1 MSIIFP
7 TYSEKKSLSK
17 SKQKKFCI
25 WQIVTNCERKRMR
38 KLALSDEILLSVDK
52 AARYIGGEVN
62 SVMKNLDGI
71 DVRVAFCFPDVYEIG
86 MSNLG
91 MMLLY
96 NMFNKRPDVW
106 CERVYS
112 PWLDLDKLMREQNI
126 PLFALE
132 SQDPVRDFDF
142 LCITLGYE
150 MCYTN
155 VLQTLDLSQIP
166 LKAADRDESC
176 PIVIGGGACAYNPE
190 PLAAFFDL
198 FYIGEGETVYD
209 ALFDAYKANK
219 EAGGSREEFLLKA
232 AQIPGIY
239 VPAFYDVTYKED
251 GTIASFAPNRPGVP
265 EKVQK
270 QLIVDMDKGYC
281 PIEKPVVPF
290 IKATQDRVTL
300 EIQRGCIRG
309 CRFCQAGM
317 IYRPLRERD
326 VEELKESARAMLK
339 NSGHEEISLSSLS
352 SSDYTHLEEL
362 VNFLIDEFKSAGVNI
377 SLPSLRIDAFALDVM
392 SKVQDIK
399 KSSLTFAP
407 EAGSQRLRDVINKG
421 LTEEVI
427 LHGAH
432 EAFVGGWNRVKLYFM
447 LGLPTE
453 TEEDMK
459 GIAHLA
465 ERIAEE
471 YYDTVPKEKRH
482 GKVQIVVS
490 TSFFVP
496 KPFTPFQWAP
506 MYTEQDFIDKAK
518 VVKEEIRAQL
528 NQKSIKYNWHE
539 PDVTT
544 LEGFLARGDRR
555 ASEVILKAYE
565 KGALY
570 DAWSESFRYDIWK
583 EAFAETGID
592 IEFYTLRERS
602 TDEILPWDFIDA
614 GVTKE
619 FLIRE
624 WKQAKGEV
632 VTPNCR
638 QKCAG
643 CGARRYEGGVCYE
656 GKNKIHKRRAYEI
669 CRTS

>member
-1 MSIIFP
+1 
-7 TYSEKKSLSK
+7 
-17 SKQKKFCI
+17 
-25 WQIVTNCERKRMR
+25 MR
-38 KLALSDEILLSVDK
+38 NLALSDEILMSVDK

-62 SVMKNLDGI
+62 SVMKDKEKVDI
-71 DVRVAFCFPDVYEIG
+71 RFAMCFPDVYEIG

-91 MMLLY
+91 MMILY
-96 NMFNKRPDVW
+96 NMFNEREDVW
-106 CERVYS
+106 CERVFS
-112 PWLDLDKLMREQNI
+112 PWTDLDKLMREKKI

-132 SQDPVRDFDF
+132 SQEPVKEFDF
-142 LCITLGYE
+142 LGITLGYE

-155 VLQTLDLSQIP
+155 ILQILDLSGIP
-166 LKAADRDESC
+166 LLAKDRGEEF

-190 PLAAFFDL
+190 PLADFFDL
-198 FYIGEGETVYD
+198 FYIGEGEMVYD

-219 EAGGSREEFLLKA
+219 AAGGTKEDFLMRA
-232 AQIPGIY
+232 AQVPGIY

-251 GTIASFAPNRPGVP
+251 GTIASFAPNRPEVP
-265 EKVQK
+265 EKVKK
-270 QLIVDMDKGYC
+270 QLIVDMDEGYR

-317 IYRPLRERD
+317 IYRPTRERD
-326 VEELKESARAMLK
+326 VEALKASAREMLK
-339 NSGHEEISLSSLS
+339 NTGHEEISLSSLS
-352 SSDYTHLEEL
+352 SSDYTQLEEL
-362 VNFLIDEFKSAGVNI
+362 VTFLIEEFKEKGVNI
-377 SLPSLRIDAFALDVM
+377 SLPSLRIDAFALDIM

-421 LTEEVI
+421 LTEEDI
-427 LHGAH
+427 LHGAK
-432 EAFVGGWNRVKLYFM
+432 EAFLGGWNRVKLYFM

-465 ERIAEE
+465 EKIAEE

-496 KPFTPFQWAP
+496 KPFTPFQWAG
-506 MYTEQDFIDKAK
+506 MYSEQNFIDKAK

-539 PDVTT
+539 PDVTI
-544 LEGFLARGDRR
+544 LEGFLARGDRKCGK
-555 ASEVILKAYE
+555 VILKAYE
-565 KGALY
+565 NGALY
-570 DAWSESFRYDIWK
+570 DAWSESFHYEIWQQ
-583 EAFAETGID
+583 AFEETNTD
-592 IEFYTLRERS
+592 LDFYTLRERDV
-602 TDEILPWDFIDA
+602 DEILPWDFIDA

-619 FLIRE
+619 FLARE
-624 WKQAKGEV
+624 WKHAKEGV

-638 QKCAG
+638 KRCSG
-643 CGARRYEGGVCYE
+643 CGVKQYGGGVCYE
-656 GKNKIHKRRAYEI
+656 GKN
-669 CRTS
+669 

>member
-1 MSIIFP
+1 
-7 TYSEKKSLSK
+7 
-17 SKQKKFCI
+17 
-25 WQIVTNCERKRMR
+25 MR

-453 TEEDMK
+453 TEKDMK

-570 DAWSESFRYDIWK
+570 DAWSESFHYDIWK

-624 WKQAKGEV
+624 WKQAKSEV

-656 GKNKIHKRRAYEI
+656 GKN
-669 CRTS
+669 